1 MSAVLKPEAPHA
13 LPNALEHLVPLFVEA
28 KRAEDAAKKAR
39 VEIEERILA
48 VAPAREE
55 GSVTLETGGYK
66 LTTIGKLSYKADDLD
81 ALREVCRTWDASL
94 VPIKTVHALDDTGC
108 KYLRANRPEL
118 WAQIARVVTVAPA
131 KTAVK
136 VGV

>member
-13 LPNALEHLVPLFVEA
+13 LPNALEQLVPMFIEA
-28 KRAEDAAKKAR
+28 KRAEDEAKKKR

-48 VAPAREE
+48 VAPAKEE
-55 GSVTLETGGYK
+55 GSTTTEAAGFKVT
-66 LTTIGKLSYKADDLD
+66 TTGKLSYKADDLG

-94 VPIKTVHALDDTGC
+94 VPIKTAHTLDDTGC

-118 WAQIARVVTVAPA
+118 WAQIARVVTVTPA

>member
-13 LPNALEHLVPLFVEA
+13 LPNALEQLVPMFIEA

-48 VAPAREE
+48 VAPAKEE
-55 GSVTLETGGYK
+55 GSVTTEAAGFKVTTTGG
-66 LTTIGKLSYKADDLD
+66 LSYKADDLD

-94 VPIKTVHALDDTGC
+94 VPIKTTHAIDATGC
-108 KYLRANRPEL
+108 KYLRANRPER

-131 KTAVK
+131 KSSVK

>member
-1 MSAVLKPEAPHA
+1 MSAVLKPEAPQA
-13 LPNALEHLVPLFVEA
+13 LPNALEHLVPMFIEA
-28 KRAEDAAKKAR
+28 KRAEDEAKKKR

-55 GSVTLETGGYK
+55 GSVTVETGGFK
-66 LTTIGKLSYKADDLD
+66 LTTTGKLSYKADDLN
-81 ALREVCRTWDASL
+81 ALREICRSWDSNL
-94 VPIKTVHALDDTGC
+94 VPIKTTSALDETGC

-118 WAQIARVVTVAPA
+118 WAQIARVVTIAPA
-131 KTAVK
+131 KSSVK

>member
-13 LPNALEHLVPLFVEA
+13 LPNALEQLVPMFIEA

-66 LTTIGKLSYKADDLD
+66 VTTTGGLSYSIDDMD
-81 ALREVCRTWDASL
+81 AFRNITKDWDANL
-94 VPIKTVHALDDTGC
+94 VPLKTKTEADEVGF
-108 KYLRANRPEL
+108 KYLRRERADL
-118 WAQIARVVTVAPA
+118 WSMLAKVVTVKPR
-131 KTAVK
+131 KTSVK
-136 VGV
+136 VSA